1 MLLRLS
7 SGKERVFD
15 NHVTGVT
22 EPAAE
27 ASRRTSLV
35 DDTATVR
42 LEVGVVLKLWGQSM
56 CVGAKWQGRAG
67 DQTHSTV
74 AYSAVKT
81 TLTPHAGVL
90 VLAYMHSVEDP
101 QLPLIFCDS

>member
-1 MLLRLS
+1 MTR
-7 SGKERVFD
+7 
-15 NHVTGVT
+15 VT

-42 LEVGVVLKLWGQSM
+42 LEVGVDLPVRYGVRGQSV

-81 TLTPHAGVL
+81 TLTRHAGVL
-90 VLAYMHSVEDP
+90 VLAYMHSMEDP
-101 QLPLIFCDS
+101 Q